1 MKKVLFMII
10 NMNVGGTEKAL
21 LNMISEMPRD
31 KFEISILMLEEYG
44 GFLEQIPKDIN
55 VEYLRCYDQ
64 LKNILNNTPQY
75 LALEL
80 IKNGYFIK
88 GINILLIHILTKVL
102 GHRNLFYKYVLKDCN
117 YKQKQY
123 DIAIA
128 YAGPMEL
135 ITYFILNK
143 VKAKK
148 KVQWIHFDIDKCG
161 FNKRASI
168 KNYKK
173 FDKIFVVSEQ
183 GKNKLINKMPEI
195 KDKIE
200 TFFNVISPKLIV
212 QQANQEEGFCD
223 IYDGIRILTV
233 GRLTHEKGQELCIEA
248 LRQLKNDGYNVKWYC
263 IGEGASR
270 VRYER
275 IVKSENLEEDFIFL
289 GEKTN
294 PYIYMKQCDI
304 YVQPSL
310 HEGYCITLA
319 EAKCF
324 EKPIIVTDFTG
335 AREQIVDRET
345 GLIVDCSSNEIY
357 KAVKEIIDNNTL
369 KNKISKNVTKTL
381 LDTSSEISK
390 LDKL

>member
-31 KFEISILMLEEYG
+31 KFEISILMLEKYG
-44 GFLEQIPKDIN
+44 DFLNKIPRDIN
-55 VEYLRCYDQ
+55 VEYLEGYNQ
-64 LKNILNNTPQY
+64 LKSILNDPPQY
-75 LALEL
+75 SALEL

-88 GINILLIHILTKVL
+88 GINILLIHILTKIL
-102 GHRNLFYKYVLKDCN
+102 GQRNLFYKYVLKDCN
-117 YKQKQY
+117 YKQKEY

-135 ITYFILNK
+135 ITYFVLNK

-148 KVQWIHFDIDKCG
+148 KVQWVHFDIDKCG
-161 FNKRASI
+161 FNRRGSI
-168 KNYKK
+168 KNYRR

-183 GKNKLINKMPEI
+183 GKNKLINKIPEI
-195 KDKIE
+195 KDKTE
-200 TFFNVISPKLIV
+200 TFFNVISSKLVV
-212 QQANQEEGFCD
+212 QQANEGEGFCD
-223 IYDGIRILTV
+223 GYDGIRILTV
-233 GRLTHEKGQELCIEA
+233 GRLTHEKGQALCIEA
-248 LRQLKNDGYNVKWYC
+248 LRKLKNDGYKVKWYC

-270 VRYER
+270 LRYEQS
-275 IVKSENLEEDFIFL
+275 VKSESLEEDFIFL
-289 GEKTN
+289 GAKIN

-319 EAKCF
+319 EARCF
-324 EKPIIVTDFTG
+324 GKPIIVTDFTG

-345 GLIVDCSSNEIY
+345 GVIVDCNSNEIY
-357 KAVKEIIDNNTL
+357 KAVKEIIDNDAL

-381 LDTSSEISK
+381 LDTSNEISK